1 LASSQQ
7 QLLAAEDAIVDE
19 YLSIQ
24 RQVDC
29 LPFQTS
35 DSDFSYCNSL
45 TFYNYF
51 IDRLNEFTGD
61 ADKLNFFNKFKEIF
75 MDLPKTVHAVWKK
88 LAREDLKQRRRKK
101 GRTINLAMQLRIPNF
116 ILVAKL
122 ESQEDLGKICTHL
135 CHYFWVFCRPI
146 ESGVVFNFDS
156 RLPLLAHLCH
166 YFWVF
171 CRPIE
176 SGVVFN
182 FDSRLPLLAHLCHY
196 FFWVFCRPI
205 ESGVVLNFDSRL
217 PLLGLHLQ
225 ELHDHF
231 DSSVLTLVA
240 EEVEA
245 CYQTDTRSVFSSDLH
260 GFGVGSYVSHGC
272 GRHTSVKL
280 PCLVDNNRYFPNPL
294 TPLIFPNLAINK
306 PGIAS

>member
-156 RLPLLAHLCH
+156 RLPLL
-166 YFWVF
+166 
-171 CRPIE
+171 
-176 SGVVFN
+176 
-182 FDSRLPLLAHLCHY
+182 
-196 FFWVFCRPI
+196 
-205 ESGVVLNFDSRL
+205 
-217 PLLGLHLQ
+217 GLHLQ
-225 ELHDHF
+225 ALHDHF

-280 PCLVDNNRYFPNPL
+280 PCLLDNNRYFPNPL